1 MGRPHSGQVGNV
13 DGEAFI
19 GVQTVAMGGHATYL
33 GTV

>member
-1 MGRPHSGQVGNV
+1 MGRPHSGHVGNV

-19 GVQTVAMGGHATYL
+19 GVRTVATGDHATYL